1 MTLGRRNSLYLA
13 RTWPAVL
20 IACQLL
26 AGPALAQMSGASRT
40 TSSGGGAAG
49 GSASGGDMSAA
60 GGSGGGMTGG
70 SGAAAAGGSMSSMSA
85 SSGGPTGL
93 YGLKPT
99 TSPQLIKLDEAI
111 KLAGERNYDLR
122 IAAEQIVQ
130 AQTVVRRAWSAVL
143 PRVSLGG
150 NYIYAYPEITFS
162 IMDQKTVDGQQMQ
175 LRNQAAMMRALG
187 QMTASIDPAQS
198 EALYKGAAQLE
209 DAANQLKPMDPIA
222 IQPAHTFTANGTIA
236 IPVFNG
242 RTIPLIMNSYDLVS
256 QARWTIDR
264 ARQQA
269 LYGVASLYYAA
280 VTLKKVAGIAEAN
293 AKSAETHRAAT
304 EARVAA
310 GALPAIALKR
320 AQYDLVQA
328 QQTVRSARSSYAMLL
343 GSLGQ
348 FIGVDTMFE
357 VEAPYEVKAVE
368 GEGNADQF
376 YSRALASR
384 RDLKAL
390 RVALNMAER
399 GNLDYWM
406 RYAPTLNLAGQA
418 NWTSNTNGFQT
429 DPWTYN
435 VVLQLGIPL
444 YDGGERYAA
453 RDEAASKIRQAKL
466 TIEKNEDQT
475 GSLIRGNLDDISV
488 KLDGLKQSQLAVD
501 LAKENQ
507 RNAEALFDVGA
518 ATNIEVID
526 ANNAAFSAEIALVR
540 DELALRLARLG
551 LLFVVG
557 EYPAL
562 EDGKQVSPFVGPGST
577 DVNEATLAPDPA
589 APTTSTAVPTP
600 STAAPA
606 SAPAT
611 P

>member
-1 MTLGRRNSLYLA
+1 MTLGRRNSQRASWLGA
-13 RTWPAVL
+13 TAL
-20 IACQLL
+20 IACLL
-26 AGPALAQMSGASRT
+26 PAGPALAQMSGGSRT
-40 TSSGGGAAG
+40 TSSGGSAAG
-49 GSASGGDMSAA
+49 ASASGGDMSAA
-60 GGSGGGMTGG
+60 SGSSGGMTGG
-70 SGAAAAGGSMSSMSA
+70 SGAASAGNSMSSMST

-99 TSPQLIKLDEAI
+99 TSPRLIKLDEALQ
-111 KLAGERNYDLR
+111 LAGERNYDLR

-150 NYIYAYPEITFS
+150 NYIYTYPEITFS
-162 IMDQKTVDGQQMQ
+162 FMDQKTVDGQKMQ
-175 LRNQAAMMRALG
+175 LQNQALMMRALG

-198 EALYKGAAQLE
+198 EALYRGAAQLE

-222 IQPAHTFTANGTIA
+222 IQPAHTLTANGTIA

-280 VTLKKVAGIAEAN
+280 ITLKKVTSIAESN
-293 AKSAETHRAAT
+293 AKAAETHRGAT

-320 AQYDLVQA
+320 AEYDLVQA

-348 FIGVDTMFE
+348 FIGVDTLFE
-357 VEAPYEVKAVE
+357 VEAPSEVVAVE
-368 GEGNADQF
+368 AQGNPDQF
-376 YSRALASR
+376 YARALDSR

-390 RVALNMAER
+390 RVALHMAER

-453 RDEAASKIRQAKL
+453 RDEAASKIRQARL

-475 GSLIRGNLDDISV
+475 ASLIRGNLDDISV
-488 KLDGLKQSQLAVD
+488 KLDGLKQSQLAVE

-562 EDGKQVSPFVGPGST
+562 EDGKQVSPFVGSGST
-577 DVNEATLAPDPA
+577 DIDEATLAPNP
-589 APTTSTAVPTP
+589 APTTS
-600 STAAPA
+600 SAAPA
-606 SAPAT
+606 TSTIAPTSAPT